1 MSEKQKILITHSEV
15 PIKGLDILKDRYEL
29 IFSPSIPFPTRE
41 QILKDIKGVSGVIWW
56 GKHVVNEEVVEA
68 AGPNLKIVAAMSA
81 GYDNINVDL
90 LKSRGIKVSNT
101 PDVLS
106 NSVAELA
113 VGLLLSAA
121 RRLVEGYHAILDD
134 KWDSSR
140 PQWLLGQDVC
150 NSTVGIIGLGSIGA
164 VICKKLKGFDVGTFL
179 YTGRSEKPIGKTL
192 GAKFVTLD
200 KLLEQSDF
208 VIITCALTPET
219 THLINRDTLKKM
231 KKTSILVNV
240 SRGGII
246 DQEALI
252 EALQNKTIW
261 AAALDVMTPE
271 PLPSDH
277 PLTKLPNCVLSPHI
291 GSATLKTREEMAR
304 LAAQNVFNA
313 LNDFPLATPL

>member
-1 MSEKQKILITHSEV
+1 MSEKQKILVTHSEV
-15 PIKGLDILKDRYEL
+15 PMKGLDILKDRYEL
-29 IFSPSIPFPTRE
+29 IFSPGLPYPTRE

-56 GKHVVNEEVVEA
+56 GKHVVDEEVVEA

-106 NSVAELA
+106 NAVAELA

-121 RRLVEGYHAILDD
+121 RRLYEGYQTILND
-134 KWDSSR
+134 KWEASR
-140 PQWLLGQDVC
+140 PQWLLGQDLC
-150 NSTVGIIGLGSIGA
+150 GSTVGIIGLGSIGA
-164 VICKKLKGFDVGTFL
+164 VLCKKLKAFDVGTFL
-179 YTGRSEKPIGKTL
+179 YSGRSEKQIGKML

-208 VIITCALTPET
+208 VIITCAFTPET
-219 THLINRDTLKKM
+219 TNLINRDTLKKM
-231 KKTSILVNV
+231 KKNSILVNV
-240 SRGGII
+240 SRGGVV
-246 DQEALI
+246 DQDALVEALK
-252 EALQNKTIW
+252 NKTIW

-277 PLTKLPNCVLSPHI
+277 PLTKLPNCVLSPHV
-291 GSATLKTREEMAR
+291 GSATFKTREEMAR

-313 LNDFPLATPL
+313 LNHFPLATPI